1 MSPAAGEKLWFRGE
15 HSLRGSGGQMKVELR
30 GTAESGLPV
39 DDTHPYRSGPW
50 RPQLNEYDA
59 WDLDVVGEIP
69 EDLNG
74 VYLRNTETALFEPIK
89 RYHPFDGDA
98 MLHAMSF
105 ENGEARYT
113 NRFVRTDGFLAEQ
126 EQKQSLWAGIAEHP
140 SNAIAESGK
149 GARTMMKDNASTDVV
164 VHGGQALASF
174 YQCGDLYALD
184 PRTLDDQGRASWS
197 GRFPTDGVSAHPKVD
212 EHTGEMMF
220 FNYSTEAPYMHYGVV
235 NAERELVT
243 YVDIPLPGP
252 RLPHDMAFTENW
264 SILNDLPLFWDPQA
278 LADGYYSNRFHRDM
292 PSRFA
297 LIPRHGTTEDT
308 RWFEADPTF
317 VLHWT
322 NAYED
327 GDEVVLEGFF
337 QHNPTAR
344 GVDRAASEHKG
355 FETLDLNVIEP
366 RPHRWRFNLVTGL
379 TTEEQLSERTME
391 FPMINGRHAGRRHRY
406 SYNAIGVEGLF
417 AFDTLVKHDLEA
429 GSEELVKFG
438 DGIYLSETVMA
449 PREGS
454 TAEDDGYLITFTT
467 DMVNDR
473 SECVVLDAAR
483 PSDEP
488 VARISLPERISSG
501 THATW
506 GPGAAL

>member
-1 MSPAAGEKLWFRGE
+1 
-15 HSLRGSGGQMKVELR
+15 MKVEIR
-30 GTAESGLPV
+30 GRAESGLPP

-50 RPQLNEYDA
+50 RPQLTEYDA
-59 WDLDVVGEIP
+59 WDLDVIGEIP
-69 EDLNG
+69 SDLNG

-105 ENGEARYT
+105 ENGEARYA
-113 NRFVRTDGFLAEQ
+113 NRFVRTDGFVAEQ
-126 EQKQSLWAGIAEHP
+126 EARQSLWAGIAEHP
-140 SNAIAESGK
+140 SNTIASSGR

-184 PRTLDDQGRASWS
+184 PRTLADEGRADWA
-197 GRFPTDGVSAHPKVD
+197 GRFPADGVSAHPKVD
-212 EHTGEMMF
+212 ERTGELLF
-220 FNYSTEAPYMHYGVV
+220 FNYSAEAPYMHYGVV
-235 NAERELVT
+235 NADRELVT
-243 YVDIPLPGP
+243 YVDVPLPGP
-252 RLPHDMAFTENW
+252 RLPHDMAFTEHW
-264 SILNDLPLFWDPQA
+264 SILNDLPLFWDA
-278 LADGYYSNRFHRDM
+278 RSLADGYYANRFHRDL

-297 LIPRHGTTEDT
+297 LIPRHGTTEDI

-344 GVDRAASEHKG
+344 GIERAPSRFKG
-355 FETLDLNVIEP
+355 FETLDINVLQA
-366 RPHRWRFNLVTGL
+366 RHHRWRFNLTTGT
-379 TTEEQLSERTME
+379 TTEEQLSDTVAE
-391 FPMINGRHAGRRHRY
+391 FPMINGRYAGRRHRFAY
-406 SYNAIGVEGLF
+406 LALGAENLF
-417 AFDTLVKHDLEA
+417 AFDGLVKHDVET
-429 GSEELVKFG
+429 GNEEVVRFD
-438 DGIYLSETVMA
+438 DGVFISETVMA
-449 PREGS
+449 PRDGAS
-454 TAEDDGYLITFTT
+454 AEDDGYLLTFTV
-467 DMVNDR
+467 DMINDW

-483 PSDEP
+483 PADEP
-488 VARISLPERISSG
+488 LARVRLPERISSG

-506 GPGAAL
+506 APAVAL

>member
-1 MSPAAGEKLWFRGE
+1 
-15 HSLRGSGGQMKVELR
+15 MKVEQR
-30 GTAESGLPV
+30 GTVHSALPP
-39 DDTHPYRSGPW
+39 DDTHPYRTGAW
-50 RPQLNEYDA
+50 RPQTTEYDA
-59 WDLDVVGEIP
+59 WDMDVEGVIP
-69 EDLNG
+69 DDLEG

-105 ENGEARYT
+105 ANGEARYA

-126 EQKQSLWAGIAEHP
+126 EAKRSLWAGIAEHP
-140 SNAIAESGK
+140 SNAVADHGW

-174 YQCGDLYALD
+174 YQCGELYALD
-184 PRTLDDQGRASWS
+184 PRTLADEGRAAWG
-197 GRFPTDGVSAHPKVD
+197 GRFPAEGVSAHTKVD
-212 EHTGEMMF
+212 EHTGELLF
-220 FNYSTEAPYMHYGVV
+220 FNYSVEAPYMHYGVV
-235 NAERELVT
+235 SAEGALTT
-243 YVDIPLPGP
+243 YIDVPLPGP
-252 RLPHDMAFTENW
+252 RLPHDMAFTEHW
-264 SILNDLPLFWDPQA
+264 SILNDLPLYWDPQA
-278 LADGYYSNRFHRDM
+278 LADGYYSNRFDRDR

-297 LIPRHGTTEDT
+297 IVPRHGTTDDI

-344 GVDRAASEHKG
+344 GVARHGGQHKG
-355 FETLDLNVIEP
+355 FETLDLNVLQA
-366 RPHRWRFNLVTGL
+366 RHHRWRFNLTTGA
-379 TTEEQLSERTME
+379 TTEEQLSDRCAE

-406 SYNAIGVEGLF
+406 AYLALGAQDLF
-417 AFDTLVKHDLEA
+417 AFDGLVKHDVDTGVETEIRL
-429 GSEELVKFG
+429 GQGVF
-438 DGIYLSETVMA
+438 LSETVMA
-449 PREGS
+449 PRTGS

-473 SECVVLDAAR
+473 SECVILDAAR
-483 PSDEP
+483 PADEP
-488 VARISLPERISSG
+488 VARIRLPERISSG

-506 GPGAAL
+506 APAEAL